1 MLRTLLLHLLC
12 PFFCVT
18 AADLSEV
25 PAESAAKSLNLATTT
40 EAATDAA
47 TKTSVVVAP
56 IHLEQTLSIIK
67 PDAVEKNA
75 LGEILQY
82 FETAGLKVVASK
94 MIRLTPEQIKEF
106 AAEHKDRPFFNDLV
120 AYMTSGP
127 IIVQVLEGEGAIAV
141 NRRIMGVTDP
151 SKAAPG
157 TIRSDFG
164 TDITHNAVHGSD
176 SKTTAE
182 QEIAFFFKPDEIFSQ
197 Q

>member
-1 MLRTLLLHLLC
+1 MFFVKALFLHLLC
-12 PFFCVT
+12 PFLSVT
-18 AADLSEV
+18 AVDLPEAPNV
-25 PAESAAKSLNLATTT
+25 TTT
-40 EAATDAA
+40 EATTEA
-47 TKTSVVVAP
+47 SVVVAP

-67 PDAVEKNA
+67 PDAVKKNV

-94 MIRLTPEQIKEF
+94 MIRLTPEKAKEF

-127 IIVQVLEGEGAIAV
+127 IIVQVLEGENAIAL

-157 TIRSDFG
+157 TLRADFG

-176 SKTTAE
+176 QKISAQ
-182 QEIAFFFKPDEIFSQ
+182 QEIAFFFQPDEIFSQ
-197 Q
+197 E

>member
-1 MLRTLLLHLLC
+1 MFMLRSLLLHLLC

-18 AADLSEV
+18 AVDLPEAPKV
-25 PAESAAKSLNLATTT
+25 ATTT
-40 EAATDAA
+40 EASTEA
-47 TKTSVVVAP
+47 SVIVAP
-56 IHLEQTLSIIK
+56 IHLEQMLEQTLSIIK

-82 FETAGLKVVASK
+82 FEAAGLKVVASK
-94 MIRLTPEQIKEF
+94 MIRLTPEKAKQF

-120 AYMTSGP
+120 TYMTSGP
-127 IIVQVLEGEGAIAV
+127 IVVQVLEGEDAIAV

-151 SKAAPG
+151 SKAIPG

-176 SKTTAE
+176 SKTSAE
-182 QEIAFFFKPDEIFSQ
+182 KEIAFFFSPDEIFSQ
-197 Q
+197 

>member
-1 MLRTLLLHLLC
+1 MLRSLLLHLLC

-18 AADLSEV
+18 AADL
-25 PAESAAKSLNLATTT
+25 PESAIKPTKIVTTT
-40 EAATDAA
+40 EATEA
-47 TKTSVVVAP
+47 SVVVAP
-56 IHLEQTLSIIK
+56 IDLERTLSIIK
-67 PDAVEKNA
+67 PDAVAKNA

-82 FETAGLKVVASK
+82 FEAAGLRVVASK
-94 MIRLTPEQIKEF
+94 MIRLTPEKAKKF

-127 IIVQVLEGEGAIAV
+127 IVVQVLEGENAIAA

-151 SKAAPG
+151 SKATPG

-176 SKTTAE
+176 SKTSAE
-182 QEIAFFFKPDEIFSQ
+182 QEIAFFFTPDEIFSQ
-197 Q
+197 